1 MDKTSNQKNLPAKNP
16 KSAMLAC
23 IVISVLVIALYFVP
37 YGWYVLYPFMLIYTF
52 IHESGHGIAGEM
64 VGGDFKQFE
73 MWSDGSGMATTMI
86 PSDIGH
92 FAKAFIAFG
101 GLIAPAIMA
110 AIFLLLGRSG
120 RASRV
125 GMLLFTLMCAAAIIF
140 LVPFTNPFGIAFIGG
155 CGLVSG
161 VIALGPKSNKVPQ
174 YSMLVLAITLLTA
187 VFSRGD
193 YLFTDTAQTAQ
204 GLAPSDVGQIADNLI
219 LPYWFWGGL
228 IAALSVLILIL
239 GIKGFFYSRSMTNE
253 APKKQI
259 SEE

>member
-16 KSAMLAC
+16 RSAMIAC
-23 IVISVLVIALYFVP
+23 IVIMILVVALYFVP

-52 IHESGHGIAGEM
+52 IHESGHGIAGEI
-64 VGGDFKQFE
+64 VGGDFKKFE
-73 MWSDGSGMATTMI
+73 MWSDGSGMATTSI
-86 PSDIGH
+86 PIDTGH

-110 AIFLLLGRSG
+110 AIFLIMGRSG
-120 RASRV
+120 RASRI
-125 GMLLFTLMCAAAIIF
+125 GMALFMLTCAAAIIF
-140 LVPFTNPFGIAFIGG
+140 KVPFTNPFGIAFIGG

-161 VIALGPKSNKVPQ
+161 LIAFGPKSNKVPQ

-193 YLFTDTAQTAQ
+193 YLFTPSAQTAQ
-204 GLAPSDVGQIADNLI
+204 GVAPSDVGQIADNLF

-239 GIKGFFYSRSMTNE
+239 GIKGFFYSKSISGE
-253 APKKQI
+253 APKIQI
-259 SEE
+259 ESE

>member
-16 KSAMLAC
+16 KSAMIAC
-23 IVISVLVIALYFVP
+23 IVISILVIALYFVP

-86 PSDIGH
+86 PENIGH

-110 AIFLLLGRSG
+110 AVFLILGRSG

-125 GMLLFTLMCAAAIIF
+125 GMVLFMLTCVAAIIF

-161 VIALGPKSNKVPQ
+161 LIAFGPKSNTVPQ

-204 GLAPSDVGQIADNLI
+204 GAAPSDVGQIANNLF

-239 GIKGFFYSRSMTNE
+239 GIKGFFYSRSVPST
-253 APKKQI
+253 ASKKQI
-259 SEE
+259 GEE